1 MDEED
6 RFKER
11 RRYQLCRAGFAL
23 VAVALVLAS
32 LQSILSFPLHF
43 RARPFLP
50 WLLKS
55 AAWQWTDV
63 PVVWGSLVGV
73 YLLCGRWDDRGWQRR
88 AGLLLVMCM
97 ADAGLW
103 FLDHGA
109 ELGLRLGD
117 VGSVWFRVH
126 VGQAL
131 GWAEFALI
139 AGLACDVMVHLG
151 VPQAAETGRSTRSLA
166 ATGAGI
172 WMLRFLIQTDWRRG
186 WPLGVRHFMTVESL
200 LLNLGWNMVWTITVI
215 QVTALVIAATR
226 QLNEVLREMDR
237 EDQHLDLFASP
248 SDLEVSARGRD

>member
-6 RFKER
+6 RLKER

-23 VAVALVLAS
+23 IAVALVLAS
-32 LQSILSFPLHF
+32 LQSILSFPMHF

-50 WLLKS
+50 WLLRS

-63 PVVWGSLVGV
+63 PVVWGSLIGV
-73 YLLCGRWDDRGWQRR
+73 YLLWGRWDDRSWQRR
-88 AGLLLVMCM
+88 AGLLLVMCL
-97 ADAGLW
+97 ADAWLW

-109 ELGLRLGD
+109 DLGLRVGD

-172 WMLRFLIQTDWRRG
+172 WMLRFLIQTDWRQG
-186 WPLGVRHFMTVESL
+186 WPLDFRRVLTVESL
-200 LLNLGWNMVWTITVI
+200 LLNLGWNLVWTITVI

-226 QLNEVLREMDR
+226 QLNEVLREMAK
-237 EDQHLDLFASP
+237 EDEHLNDIAWFSNVEIA
-248 SDLEVSARGRD
+248 ARGQK